1 MCYILIAIDKNLTV
15 ITVTKLLDADWLRG
29 VQLMIFPNEVAIR
42 TGAVRELSFAIR
54 TGVHVF
60 L

>member
-1 MCYILIAIDKNLTV
+1 MWARRYPNPESGRIIL
-15 ITVTKLLDADWLRG
+15 
-29 VQLMIFPNEVAIR
+29 NEVAIR